1 MVLANAIALGLMKP
15 PRTRNKSINDFD
27 EHLQVNLPSQ
37 EREELLDQV
46 TQPII
51 QPVVSCAP
59 PPMDA
64 PPTLLEESS
73 QGSEIIFKIPRK
85 TPKPLPDPLPVAEPS
100 APVPI
105 SLKDLSPAE
114 QELLRL
120 ESHEQLRA
128 SFKSDKHYERALK
141 RGRDDSTRHSSRQSD
156 RTRPRDRGSYKRD
169 DRYDYQDDGY

>member
-64 PPTLLEESS
+64 PPTLSEESS
-73 QGSEIIFKIPRK
+73 QGSKIIFKIPRK

-100 APVPI
+100 TRPPCP
-105 SLKDLSPAE
+105 S
-114 QELLRL
+114 
-120 ESHEQLRA
+120 
-128 SFKSDKHYERALK
+128 ALK
-141 RGRDDSTRHSSRQSD
+141 TCPQPSKN
-156 RTRPRDRGSYKRD
+156 SYA
-169 DRYDYQDDGY
+169 